1 MNQTQKRE
9 FVSSLKG
16 NLSRANLLV
25 ITNQTGMT
33 VDESTDLRAK
43 MRAEG
48 ASYKV
53 VKNTLARLA
62 VEDTKFSQIKDQLKG
77 PTAVAYSEDAVAAAR
92 VAVKYMKDN
101 AKLSIVSGMLGEK
114 VLDITAIKDLAGL
127 PSLDVLRASILSVI
141 LAPATRI
148 ATVINGPARS
158 LACVIAA
165 RKDD

>member
-9 FVSSLKG
+9 FVTSLKG
-16 NLSRANLLV
+16 NLSKANLLV
-25 ITNQTGMT
+25 ITTQTGMT
-33 VDESTDLRAK
+33 VGESTDLRAK

-101 AKLSIVSGMLGEK
+101 SKLSVVSGMLGEK
-114 VLDITAIKDLAGL
+114 ILDITAIKNLASL
-127 PSLDVLRASILSVI
+127 PSLDVLRATILSAI
-141 LAPATRI
+141 QAPATKI
-148 ATVINGPARS
+148 ATVINSPARS